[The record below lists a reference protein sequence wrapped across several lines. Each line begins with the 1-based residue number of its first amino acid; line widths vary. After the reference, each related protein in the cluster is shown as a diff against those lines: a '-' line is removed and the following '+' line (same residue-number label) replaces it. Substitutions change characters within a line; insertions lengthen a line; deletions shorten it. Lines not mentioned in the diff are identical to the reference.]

1 MLPTLLVAMDMT
13 ALLLAL
19 SGSAHGPFLTT
30 GGQWGGRARSRPPF
44 GIILFVRTYRQP
56 GTVLTDHHFSVPLD
70 HGKPD
75 GEQITLFGREVAAAG
90 TARGR
95 RLPWLLFLQGGPGFA
110 AQRPVGRSTWLD
122 RALDDYRVLLL
133 DQRGTGRSTPATA
146 RSLARLGTPA
156 AQAEYLARFRADS
169 IVLDCEVVRRELC
182 GPDEPWTVLGQSFG
196 GFCTVTYLSF
206 APHGIRDALIT
217 GGLPGL
223 DARAE
228 DVYRLTYATAAARN
242 TAHYDRYPDDAAAA
256 REVARHL
263 ATRDVRLPD
272 GSPLTVERFQSIGG
286 MLGTSAGSH
295 ELHYLLEDP
304 WDGDG
309 GLSDAFL
316 SEVAERTGF
325 ARAPLYAVLHEAC
338 YAQGPATRWA
348 AQRVRA
354 EFPAFDPAGAV
365 DGDAP
370 LLFTGEM
377 IYPWMTELDPA
388 LIPLREAAELLA
400 ERDGWPPLYDPA
412 RLAANEVPAAA
423 AVYHDDLYVPAPL
436 SLRTA
441 AAVRGLRAWVTNEW
455 EHEGLRVSGGK
466 VLGRLI
472 AMNRGE
478 A

>member
-1 MLPTLLVAMDMT
+1 M
-13 ALLLAL
+13 
-19 SGSAHGPFLTT
+19 
-30 GGQWGGRARSRPPF
+30 
-44 GIILFVRTYRQP
+44 RTYRQP

-75 GEQITLFGREVAAAG
+75 GERIGVFAREVAAAG
-90 TARGR
+90 GGD
-95 RLPWLLFLQGGPGFA
+95 LPWLVFLQGGPGLA

-122 RALDDYRVLLL
+122 RALRGYRVLLL
-133 DQRGTGRSTPATA
+133 DQRGTGRSAPLTA
-146 RSLARLGTPA
+146 RSLARLGAPG

-169 IVLDCEVVRRELC
+169 IVLDCELIRRDLC

-196 GFCTVTYLSF
+196 GFAAVTYLSF
-206 APHGIRDALIT
+206 APHGIRDALLA

-228 DVYRLTYATAAARN
+228 DVYRHTYAAVAARN
-242 TAHYDRYPDDAAAA
+242 AAHYDRYPGDIGAA
-256 REVARHL
+256 REVAGHL
-263 ATRDVRLPD
+263 AGHDVRLPD
-272 GSPLTVERFQSIGG
+272 GSPLTVERFQSVGA
-286 MLGTSAGSH
+286 MLGESGGSH

-316 SEVAERTGF
+316 ADVAARAGF

-365 DGDAP
+365 DGDAQ

-377 IYPWMTELDPA
+377 TYPWMFGADPA
-388 LIPLREAAELLA
+388 LTPLREAAELLA
-400 ERDGWPPLYDPA
+400 QRDGWPPLYDPA

-423 AVYHDDLYVPAPL
+423 AVYHDDMYVPAPL

-455 EHEGLRVSGGK
+455 EHDGLRVSGGR
-466 VLGRLI
+466 VLDRLI